1 MLKFFYR
8 LKRRHGVVLF
18 AVIAIMTLLIA
29 MATTAYFTARSSYQT
44 VVSNYDFSQ
53 TYLSAISISDMLIEA
68 VTQDTSHPGADNNY
82 TDLKKAVQD
91 LRDHKTAGAADAVIT
106 GFTVHNGAAATDANI
121 LTEAASY
128 PVEAGIFDAARVEIK
143 YVKKEA
149 DKDPVTNVETGLTRH
164 YFTFT
169 TTVYY
174 RDTTITVQ
182 DTVLNK
188 SGTESKKDASPFS
201 RFFTSTSQTAAGK
214 ETGTSRVVVI
224 DCNEISDDA
233 YFENDYTLI
242 GYNEHA
248 GNKIKGSLISSGSV
262 YMYQMNTDMPATA
275 GNNRNDWFI
284 GKDLVMTANSGQNID
299 LKGSNIY
306 VGGDLIIARSGINF
320 TCANLYV
327 KGNIYYLDGSSGT
340 INANVY
346 CGGSILGTA
355 ADPQGR
361 VGQLN
366 SLLSPQGY
374 SSGIT
379 YSNGDPSRLNITGAK
394 GVWDDSTLITIS
406 SQVVNG
412 NKYEEKLSSG
422 ITLGEAFQQ
431 KTTKYNYDTYT
442 ADTNT
447 LSNELNIDPSVLNMD
462 TSALM
467 SAADLQNPDGP
478 TGGTGVYT
486 TTTTAGDSYSGSTTT
501 TMTLTANADG
511 TVTCEKTVVGEKK
524 THSWPP
530 PTYTEHVD
538 IQYINTTETFN
549 YTASGSE
556 FTFNYDDGSKMV
568 LNKSTNTARVDG
580 TSAGGA
586 TIKKEGDGRIVVDI
600 DYTTNGYLLGL
611 KDTNGGL
618 ISYNFG
624 TKSGETMPVVLK
636 ANFNDGSSTQ
646 ADQNGNNA
654 FSWSGNTSGRSDG
667 KKTIVELMPDG
678 SDYGNVTFEVGNYKK
693 VTKDDGTEEYKYVPY
708 SLSGY
713 NSISTPI
720 YYEGENLIVGTKKQA
735 DYLKGRDLG
744 NAPGLDGMMGT
755 LPYAKDEYQNHI
767 MLISNRNDGTAF
779 DGTVKGHVIC
789 GYLYAPNGV
798 YKANPSSQSHPV
810 FGGMIVSIYDC
821 KESWFQYVS
830 PDPEIISSLLDK
842 MKREEYPGEDTPT
855 AGVWQLQEGKNYL
868 G

>member
-106 GFTVHNGAAATDANI
+106 GFTVHGGAAATDADI
-121 LTEAASY
+121 LSKAASD

-182 DTVLNK
+182 DTILNK

-224 DCNEISDDA
+224 DCNEITDDA

-248 GNKIKGSLISSGSV
+248 GNIIKGSLISSGSV
-262 YMYQMNTDMPATA
+262 YMYQMKTDMPATA

-320 TCANLYV
+320 SCANLYV

-346 CGGSILGTA
+346 CGGSILGAA

-379 YSNGDPSRLNITGAK
+379 YSNGNPSLLNITGTK

-431 KTTKYNYDTYT
+431 KTTKYNYDAYT
-442 ADTNT
+442 ADTTT

-462 TSALM
+462 TSSLPTVAELT
-467 SAADLQNPDGP
+467 DVNHWKYKGLGYYDETYP
-478 TGGTGVYT
+478 TGDDYHGKQTVSIHIQLNGDDTITYT
-486 TTTTAGDSYSGSTTT
+486 KTT
-501 TMTLTANADG
+501 
-511 TVTCEKTVVGEKK
+511 VGEQKNYDGGTLK
-524 THSWPP
+524 SIIPINETSSY
-530 PTYTEHVD
+530 TYSV
-538 IQYINTTETFN
+538 
-549 YTASGSE
+549 SGSE
-556 FTFNYDDGSKMV
+556 YTFNYDDGSKMV
-568 LNKSTNTARVDG
+568 LNKSTNTARVEG
-580 TSAGGA
+580 TTAGGA

-611 KDTNGGL
+611 KDTNAGL

-646 ADQNGNNA
+646 ADQDGNNA

-693 VTKDDGTEEYKYVPY
+693 VTKEDGTEEYEYVPY

-720 YYEGENLIVGTKKQA
+720 YYEGENLIVGTKNQA

-744 NAPGLDGMMGT
+744 NSPGLDGMMGT